1 MGLCLLDF
9 VQIPS
14 NFDLCCRVLWLFL
27 ATLPAAP
34 CCELRSAPVAGV
46 LVHQVVV
53 QRVLLQQL
61 LSPVHGGDVCV
72 CCVCV
77 HGFRASGWLQT

>member
-1 MGLCLLDF
+1 
-9 VQIPS
+9 
-14 NFDLCCRVLWLFL
+14 
-27 ATLPAAP
+27 
-34 CCELRSAPVAGV
+34 
-46 LVHQVVV
+46 VVV

-61 LSPVHGGDVCV
+61 LSFVHGGDVCV